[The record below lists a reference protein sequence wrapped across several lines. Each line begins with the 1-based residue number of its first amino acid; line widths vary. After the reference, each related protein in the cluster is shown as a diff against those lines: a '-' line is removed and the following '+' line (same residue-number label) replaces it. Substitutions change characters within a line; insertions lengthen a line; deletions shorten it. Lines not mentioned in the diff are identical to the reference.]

1 MRSKVLAALAAMVLV
16 STPAAAA
23 DFSFT
28 GNFTQ
33 DDNVQLFNFV
43 VGAPS
48 SVTLRT
54 WSYAGGTNAAG
65 TTIARGGFDPILAL
79 FDSAGNLIDQNDDG
93 GCGLV
98 AADSGSGECWDTFLT
113 AALTAGTYTVA
124 VMQYDNF
131 ANATLAAGFDRQG
144 QGNFT
149 PGMSGCAASQTA
161 FEDVSESAACG
172 RDNHWAFDI
181 LNVAGAELVVG
192 GAVPEPSSW
201 AMMLLGFAGIGMMI
215 RRRRQPALA

>member
-1 MRSKVLAALAAMVLV
+1 MSSCSTSWSVRRRASPCARGRTRAAPTLLGQPSHEAV
-16 STPAAAA
+16 STP
-23 DFSFT
+23 SW
-28 GNFTQ
+28 
-33 DDNVQLFNFV
+33 
-43 VGAPS
+43 PS
-48 SVTLRT
+48 
-54 WSYAGGTNAAG
+54 
-65 TTIARGGFDPILAL
+65 

-149 PGMSGCAASQTA
+149 PGISGCAASQTA